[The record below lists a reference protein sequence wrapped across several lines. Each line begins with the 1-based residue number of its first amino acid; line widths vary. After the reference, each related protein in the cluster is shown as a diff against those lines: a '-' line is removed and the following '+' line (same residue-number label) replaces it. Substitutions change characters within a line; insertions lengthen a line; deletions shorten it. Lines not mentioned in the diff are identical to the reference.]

1 MNVVVVILLT
11 LAGLLIGA
19 ALVWLATRSQMA
31 ALTERK
37 AELDRDLSAANTR
50 LAQQQSENTALLA
63 AKAAA
68 EATLE
73 SERRSMKEKLDLLAN
88 ATEEMKAQFEALA
101 AAALKSNNDSF
112 LQLAN
117 STLQNYRT
125 QAVGDLAQKELAVKN
140 LVDPIAQSLENMNKQ
155 IQAREQARSQAY
167 GSLSSQ
173 VVSLTESQKALQ
185 TETGNLVKALRDP
198 QTRGRWGE
206 LQLRK
211 VLELAGMLDYCDFE
225 EQVSVSVED
234 RRLRPDV
241 VVRLPGAKNIV
252 IDAKAP
258 LQGYLNALDAQDET
272 TRDSCLLDHARQIR
286 NHIDELTKKA
296 YWTQFQPTPEFVLL
310 FLPGEVF
317 FRAAVMADPELLE
330 YGDGKV
336 ILTSPMS
343 MIAVLKTIAYG
354 WNQKNLAESARKISE
369 TGKLVYDRL
378 CTMTG
383 HVESLGKRL
392 EGAVKSYNDMV
403 SSMEKRVFPAGRKL
417 SELDR
422 SLAAADLPD
431 PEQVEK
437 TPLQLESPDWQL
449 QSEAEPLSLVSE
461 NSDSATE

>member
-11 LAGLLIGA
+11 LVGLLIGA
-19 ALVWLATRSQMA
+19 TIAWLATRSQMA

-50 LAQQQSENTALLA
+50 LAQQESENTALLA

-155 IQAREQARSQAY
+155 IQALEQARSQAY

-296 YWTQFQPTPEFVLL
+296 YWTQFQPTPEFVL
-310 FLPGEVF
+310 
-317 FRAAVMADPELLE
+317 
-330 YGDGKV
+330 
-336 ILTSPMS
+336 
-343 MIAVLKTIAYG
+343 
-354 WNQKNLAESARKISE
+354 
-369 TGKLVYDRL
+369 
-378 CTMTG
+378 
-383 HVESLGKRL
+383 
-392 EGAVKSYNDMV
+392 
-403 SSMEKRVFPAGRKL
+403 
-417 SELDR
+417 
-422 SLAAADLPD
+422 
-431 PEQVEK
+431 
-437 TPLQLESPDWQL
+437 
-449 QSEAEPLSLVSE
+449 
-461 NSDSATE
+461 